1 MRGFIFYLMNAET
14 KYFLK
19 TKRLGFRSWKEED
32 LDLAEGLWGDAQ
44 VTHLIDARGKLSKQ
58 EVRDK
63 LGKEIALEKS
73 HRIQYWPIFLL
84 ETGEHVGCCGLRP
97 YPESESI
104 LEIGFHICSSHWRFG
119 YGYEAAIATILY
131 AFETLRVK
139 TLFAAHHPNNDVSR
153 KLILKLGFNYSHDEF
168 YEPTGLNH
176 LSYLLQ
182 AEDYKT
188 KQHEER

>member
-1 MRGFIFYLMNAET
+1 M
-14 KYFLK
+14 
-19 TKRLGFRSWKEED
+19 
-32 LDLAEGLWGDAQ
+32 
-44 VTHLIDARGKLSKQ
+44 
-58 EVRDK
+58 RDK
-63 LGKEIALEKS
+63 LGKEIALEKL

-84 ETGEHVGCCGLRP
+84 ETGKHVGCCGLRP
-97 YPESESI
+97 YPELESI

-119 YGYEAAIATILY
+119 YGHEAAIATILY

-139 TLFAAHHPNNDVSR
+139 TLFAAHHPSNNASR
-153 KLILKLGFNYSHDEF
+153 KLIMKLGFTYSHDEF

>member
-1 MRGFIFYLMNAET
+1 MNAET

-32 LDLAEGLWGDAQ
+32 LELAEGLWGDAQ

-63 LGKEIALEKS
+63 LGKEIALEKL

-84 ETGEHVGCCGLRP
+84 ETGKHVGCCGLRP
-97 YPESESI
+97 YPELESI

-119 YGYEAAIATILY
+119 YGHEAAIATILY

-139 TLFAAHHPNNDVSR
+139 TLFAAHHPSNNASR
-153 KLILKLGFNYSHDEF
+153 KLIMKLGFTYSHDEF